1 MKIFIQMCL
10 LFQLRPRFFF
20 LVLNRLYVASEEH
33 KNTNRKC
40 SLQSSFKYASSVHL
54 LIICGILLCFGV
66 AKAVGWF
73 ELNLPAR
80 KGVNI
85 LRTPL
90 PNMQDTLTPAAL
102 QSTVL
107 RF

>member
-1 MKIFIQMCL
+1 M
-10 LFQLRPRFFF
+10 
-20 LVLNRLYVASEEH
+20 YVASEEH

-54 LIICGILLCFGV
+54 LIICGILLCFRV

-85 LRTPL
+85 LPTYFPSF
-90 PNMQDTLTPAAL
+90 NNNIQDTLTPAAL

-107 RF
+107 CF